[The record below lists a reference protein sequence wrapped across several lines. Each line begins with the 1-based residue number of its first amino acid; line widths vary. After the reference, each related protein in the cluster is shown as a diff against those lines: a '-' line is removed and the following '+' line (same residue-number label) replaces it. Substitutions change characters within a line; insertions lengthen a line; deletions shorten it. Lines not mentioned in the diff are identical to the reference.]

1 MLEADPG
8 ANLNR
13 EIPVTP
19 SRPKPKQHFQHILDK
34 MLPDINVECFKIK
47 QGDYQAIGE
56 IGALCFE
63 ERGRSDNSAR
73 ERLSRKILELF
84 SRTIQEND
92 GKKESDAMESENN
105 NITDAKTEQPPDV
118 S

>member
-34 MLPDINVECFKIK
+34 MLPDINVECFKV
-47 QGDYQAIGE
+47 
-56 IGALCFE
+56 
-63 ERGRSDNSAR
+63 
-73 ERLSRKILELF
+73 
-84 SRTIQEND
+84 RTLLD
-92 GKKESDAMESENN
+92 RFGHYFYESV
-105 NITDAKTEQPPDV
+105 KTLV
-118 S
+118 

>member
-34 MLPDINVECFKIK
+34 MLPDINVECFKV
-47 QGDYQAIGE
+47 
-56 IGALCFE
+56 LTL
-63 ERGRSDNSAR
+63 SD
-73 ERLSRKILELF
+73 LLELYF
-84 SRTIQEND
+84 YETV
-92 GKKESDAMESENN
+92 
-105 NITDAKTEQPPDV
+105 KTW